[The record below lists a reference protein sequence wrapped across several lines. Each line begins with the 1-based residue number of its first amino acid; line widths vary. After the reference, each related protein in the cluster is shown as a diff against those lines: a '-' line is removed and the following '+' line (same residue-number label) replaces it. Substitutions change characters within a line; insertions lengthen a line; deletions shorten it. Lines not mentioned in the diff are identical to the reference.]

1 MKPSKMNVFRVL
13 KWLALALAI
22 IFVMRI
28 YVEPGGVSIDRSVAA
43 ATLFVLFAIFF
54 HLEQVES

>member
-22 IFVMRI
+22 IFVIRI
-28 YVEPGGVSIDRSVAA
+28 YVEPGGVSIDRSAA